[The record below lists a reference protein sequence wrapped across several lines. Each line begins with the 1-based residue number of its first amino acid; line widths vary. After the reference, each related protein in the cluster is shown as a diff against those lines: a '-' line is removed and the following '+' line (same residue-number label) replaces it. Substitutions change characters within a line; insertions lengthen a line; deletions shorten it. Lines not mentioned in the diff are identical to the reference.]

1 MLKTSTTQT
10 QLAKTMNELRISKI
24 FIYGAAMAEVT
35 HSEGRDKIQLNPEYH
50 FVNGDQGTDEK
61 CLSADGADYLEAELK
76 RLNNCEEVN
85 WA

>member
-10 QLAKTMNELRISKI
+10 QLTKIMNELRISKI
-24 FIYGAAMAEVT
+24 FIYGAAMAEVS
-35 HSEGRDKIQLNPEYH
+35 HSEGSDRIQLNPEYH

-76 RLNNCEEVN
+76 RLNDCEEVN